1 MAYCVASLIRWTKR
15 DAFGSALAARTNE
28 ISAVSDTV
36 IRVRLK
42 TPFSLLP
49 EAMAQPAFTII
60 YASGFL
66 RGSDFFKVGIRMMVL
81 SFIVLMAISVLYWP
95 LLAP

>member
-1 MAYCVASLIRWTKR
+1 MKQGLFITAISS
-15 DAFGSALAARTNE
+15 AFGYL
-28 ISAVSDTV
+28 
-36 IRVRLK
+36 
-42 TPFSLLP
+42 TP
-49 EAMAQPAFTII
+49 AAQPAFTII

-95 LLAP
+95 MLAP

>member
-1 MAYCVASLIRWTKR
+1 MMSDDVGFAMSS
-15 DAFGSALAARTNE
+15 AFGYL
-28 ISAVSDTV
+28 
-36 IRVRLK
+36 
-42 TPFSLLP
+42 TP
-49 EAMAQPAFTII
+49 AAQPAFTII

-95 LLAP
+95 MLAP

>member
-1 MAYCVASLIRWTKR
+1 MGCVRRAALQLARPDHQDPISAGFITAISS
-15 DAFGSALAARTNE
+15 AFGYL
-28 ISAVSDTV
+28 
-36 IRVRLK
+36 
-42 TPFSLLP
+42 TP
-49 EAMAQPAFTII
+49 AAQPAFTII

-95 LLAP
+95 MLAP